1 MTAQNKVPRLQRALA
16 LTDQGYRSL
25 KGAIAA
31 CTLTNLALMVPFAI
45 TVMVF
50 GVVLMRLTGQQVD
63 WRALWGLFAAGV
75 LGLLAVFLC
84 ARNDYR
90 RTYVTAYRETEATR
104 MGLAEHLRRLPMG
117 FFNQRDLSELTENLM
132 GDVSSRES
140 LMSSTIPQLVASC
153 VSTAVVCAMLALFEW
168 RLALCV
174 FATLPA
180 ALAIVL
186 LSRRHERRLFE
197 RQTGARLEASARL
210 MDYVEGIRDI
220 RACRQVGSQS
230 APMRAALSTLRD
242 IAMRVELA
250 VDVCV
255 SAATTVLQAGVGLTV
270 FTGTTLLTGGE
281 VDFVTLLMFLLIAS
295 RVYGPITS
303 ILSQLPNL
311 LQLSSRTARLRALA
325 EEPVAAG
332 AGDASGLGEKAVEL
346 RDVRFSYGG
355 GGDEVLHG
363 VSLRM
368 EPGTVTALV
377 GPSGS
382 GKSTVA
388 RLVARFYE
396 PASGTVAAGGVDL
409 ATLDEESWL
418 ENVSVVF
425 QDVTLFDDTVME
437 NIRMG
442 RAGATDEE
450 VLAAARAAHCEEFVE
465 RMPEGWDTR
474 LGENGAR
481 LSGGERQRVSI
492 ARALLK
498 DAPIVLLDEATSSLD
513 PENETLV
520 QDAVSRLCAGR
531 TVLVIAHRLLTVA
544 GADQI
549 VVLDRGRVAE
559 RGTHAELM
567 AAGGIYARLVRIQTE
582 SLGWSVGDAERR

>member
-1 MTAQNKVPRLQRALA
+1 MATPNRIPRLQRALA
-16 LTDQGYRSL
+16 LTDRGCRGL
-25 KGAIAA
+25 KRAIAA

-45 TVMVF
+45 TVMAF
-50 GVVLMRLTGQQVD
+50 GVVLMRLTGENVD
-63 WRALWGLFAAGV
+63 WQALWGLFAAGV
-75 LGLLAVFLC
+75 AGLVVVFLC

-104 MGLAEHLRRLPMG
+104 MALAEHLRRLPMG

-153 VSTAVVCAMLALFEW
+153 VSTAVVCAMLAFFEW

-174 FATLPA
+174 FVTLPV
-180 ALAIVL
+180 ALGIVL
-186 LSRRHERRLFE
+186 AARRHERRLFE
-197 RQTGARLEASARL
+197 RQTKARLAASAQL
-210 MDYVEGIRDI
+210 MDYIEGIRDI
-220 RACRQVGSQS
+220 RACRQVGARSK
-230 APMRAALSTLRD
+230 PMRAALGTLRD
-242 IAMRVELA
+242 LAMKVELA

-255 SAATTVLQAGVGLTV
+255 SAATTVLQAGVGITV
-270 FTGTTLLTGGE
+270 FVGTMLLSGGE
-281 VDFVTLLMFLLIAS
+281 VDVLTLLMFLLIVS

-311 LQLSSRTARLRALA
+311 LSLSGRTARLRALA

-332 AGDASGLGEKAVEL
+332 SGDAAGLGERSIEL
-346 RDVRFSYGG
+346 RDVRFSYDGN
-355 GGDEVLHG
+355 GDEVLCG
-363 VSLRM
+363 VSFTM

-388 RLVARFYE
+388 KLVARFFS
-396 PASGTVAAGGVDL
+396 PSSGAICAGGVDL
-409 ATLDEESWL
+409 AGLDEESWL
-418 ENVSVVF
+418 RNVSVVF

-442 RAGATDEE
+442 RAGASDEE
-450 VLAAARAAHCEEFVE
+450 VLAAARAAHCEEFVD
-465 RMPEGWDTR
+465 RMPEGWGTR

-481 LSGGERQRVSI
+481 LSGGERQRISI

-498 DAPIVLLDEATSSLD
+498 DAPVVLLDEATSSLD

-520 QDAVSRLCAGR
+520 QDALSRLCAGK
-531 TVLVIAHRLLTVA
+531 TVLVIAHRLRTVA
-544 GADQI
+544 GADSI

-567 AAGGIYARLVRIQTE
+567 AAGGLYARLVRIQQQ
-582 SLGWSVGDAERR
+582 SLGWSL

>member
-1 MTAQNKVPRLQRALA
+1 MAATSKTPRIQRALA
-16 LTDQGYRSL
+16 LTDEGYRGL
-25 KGAIAA
+25 RRAIAA
-31 CTLTNLALMVPFAI
+31 CTLTNLALMVPFAL

-50 GVVLMRLTGQQVD
+50 GAVLMRLTGDEAD
-63 WRALWGLFAAGV
+63 WGGLWGLFAAGAV
-75 LGLLAVFLC
+75 GLVVVFLC

-104 MGLAEHLRRLPMG
+104 MALAEHLRRLPMS

-153 VSTAVVCAMLALFEW
+153 VSTAVVCAMLAFFEW

-174 FATLPA
+174 FVTLPV
-180 ALAIVL
+180 ALGIVL
-186 LSRRHERRLFE
+186 AARQHERRLFE
-197 RQTGARLEASARL
+197 RQTKARLAASAQL
-210 MDYVEGIRDI
+210 MDYIEGIRDI
-220 RACRQVGSQS
+220 RACRQVGARSK
-230 APMRAALSTLRD
+230 PMRAALGTLRD
-242 IAMRVELA
+242 LAMKVELA

-255 SAATTVLQAGVGLTV
+255 SAATTVLQAGVGITV
-270 FTGTTLLTGGE
+270 FVGTMLLSGGE
-281 VDFVTLLMFLLIAS
+281 VDVLTLLMFLLIVS

-311 LQLSSRTARLRALA
+311 LSLSGRTARLRALA

-332 AGDASGLGEKAVEL
+332 SGDAAGLGERSIEL
-346 RDVRFSYGG
+346 RDVRFSYDGN
-355 GGDEVLHG
+355 GDEVLCG
-363 VSLRM
+363 VSFTM

-388 RLVARFYE
+388 KLVARFFS
-396 PASGTVAAGGVDL
+396 PSSGAICAGGVDL
-409 ATLDEESWL
+409 AGLDEESWL
-418 ENVSVVF
+418 RNVSVVF

-442 RAGATDEE
+442 RAGASDEE
-450 VLAAARAAHCEEFVE
+450 VLAAARAAHCEEFVD
-465 RMPEGWDTR
+465 RMPEGWGTR

-481 LSGGERQRVSI
+481 LSGGERQRISI

-498 DAPIVLLDEATSSLD
+498 DAPVVLLDEATSSLD

-520 QDAVSRLCAGR
+520 QDALSRLCAGK
-531 TVLVIAHRLLTVA
+531 TVLVIAHRLRTVA
-544 GADQI
+544 GADSI

-567 AAGGIYARLVRIQTE
+567 AAGGLYARLVRIQQQ
-582 SLGWSVGDAERR
+582 SLGWSL

>member
-1 MTAQNKVPRLQRALA
+1 MAATSKTPRIQRALA
-16 LTDQGYRSL
+16 LTDEGYRGL
-25 KGAIAA
+25 RRAIAA
-31 CTLTNLALMVPFAI
+31 CTLTNLALMVPFAL

-50 GVVLMRLTGQQVD
+50 GAVLMRLTGDEAD
-63 WRALWGLFAAGV
+63 WGGLWGLFAAGAV
-75 LGLLAVFLC
+75 GLVVVFLC

-104 MGLAEHLRRLPMG
+104 MALAEHLRRLPMS

-153 VSTAVVCAMLALFEW
+153 VSTAVVCAMLGFFEW

-174 FATLPA
+174 FVTLPV
-180 ALAIVL
+180 ALGIVL
-186 LSRRHERRLFE
+186 AARQHERRLFE
-197 RQTGARLEASARL
+197 RQTKARLAASAQL
-210 MDYVEGIRDI
+210 MDYIEGIRDI
-220 RACRQVGSQS
+220 RACRQVGARSK
-230 APMRAALSTLRD
+230 PMRAALGTLRD
-242 IAMRVELA
+242 LAMKVELA

-255 SAATTVLQAGVGLTV
+255 SAATTVLQAGVGITV
-270 FTGTTLLTGGE
+270 FVGTMLLSGGE
-281 VDFVTLLMFLLIAS
+281 ADVLTLLMFLLIVS

-311 LQLSSRTARLRALA
+311 LSLSGRTARLRALA

-332 AGDASGLGEKAVEL
+332 SGDAAGLGERSIEL
-346 RDVRFSYGG
+346 RDVRFSYDGN
-355 GGDEVLHG
+355 GDEVLCG
-363 VSLRM
+363 VSFTM

-388 RLVARFYE
+388 KLVARFFS
-396 PASGTVAAGGVDL
+396 PSSGAICAGGVDL
-409 ATLDEESWL
+409 AGLDEESWL
-418 ENVSVVF
+418 RNVSVVF

-442 RAGATDEE
+442 RAGASDEE
-450 VLAAARAAHCEEFVE
+450 VLAAARAAHCEEFVD
-465 RMPEGWDTR
+465 RMPEGWGTR

-481 LSGGERQRVSI
+481 LSGGERQRISI

-498 DAPIVLLDEATSSLD
+498 DAPVVLLDEATSSLD

-520 QDAVSRLCAGR
+520 QDALSRLCAGK
-531 TVLVIAHRLLTVA
+531 TVLVIAHRLRTVA
-544 GADQI
+544 GADSI

-567 AAGGIYARLVRIQTE
+567 AAGGLYARLVRIQQQ
-582 SLGWSVGDAERR
+582 SLGWSL

>member
-1 MTAQNKVPRLQRALA
+1 MTASNGTSRLQRALA
-16 LTDQGYRSL
+16 LSDQGYRGL
-25 KGAIAA
+25 KRAIAA

-50 GVVLMRLTGQQVD
+50 GVVLMRLTGQVVD

-75 LGLLAVFLC
+75 VGLLAVFLC

-104 MGLAEHLRRLPMG
+104 MGLAEHLRRLPMS

-153 VSTAVVCAMLALFEW
+153 VSTAVVCVMLAFFEW

-174 FATLPA
+174 FSTLPA
-180 ALAIVL
+180 ALVIVL
-186 LSRRHERRLFE
+186 AARGHERRLFE
-197 RQTGARLEASARL
+197 RQTGARLAASARL
-210 MDYVEGIRDI
+210 MDYVGGIRDI
-220 RACRQVGSQS
+220 RACRQAGARSGS
-230 APMRAALSTLRD
+230 MRAALGALRD
-242 IAMRVELA
+242 IAMKVELA

-255 SAATTVLQAGVGLTV
+255 SAATTVLQAGVGVTV
-270 FTGTTLLTGGE
+270 FVGTALLTGGE
-281 VDFVTLLMFLLIAS
+281 VDFLTLLMFLLIAS

-311 LQLSSRTARLRALA
+311 LQLSGRVARIRALA
-325 EEPVAAG
+325 DEPAAAG
-332 AGDASGLGEKAVEL
+332 SGDASDLGEKTIEL
-346 RDVRFSYGG
+346 RDVRFAYGAG
-355 GGDEVLHG
+355 GGDATGEVLRD
-363 VSLRM
+363 VSFCM

-388 RLVARFYE
+388 KLVARFFS
-396 PASGTVAAGGVDL
+396 PTSGAVLAGGVDL
-409 ATLDEESWL
+409 AGLDEESWL
-418 ENVSVVF
+418 RNVSVVF

-450 VLAAARAAHCEEFVE
+450 VRAAARAAHCEEFVG
-465 RMPEGWDTR
+465 RLPEGWGTR

-531 TVLVIAHRLLTVA
+531 TVLVIAHRLRTVA

-559 RGTHAELM
+559 WGTHAELM
-567 AAGGIYARLVRIQTE
+567 AAGGLYARLVGIQRE
-582 SLGWSVGDAERR
+582 SLGWSLS

>member
-1 MTAQNKVPRLQRALA
+1 MATSNKIPRLQRVLA
-16 LTDQGYRSL
+16 LTDRGYRGL
-25 KGAIAA
+25 KRAIAA
-31 CTLTNLALMVPFAI
+31 CTLTNLALMVPFAV
-45 TVMVF
+45 TVMAF
-50 GVVLMRLTGQQVD
+50 GVVLMRLMGQDVD
-63 WRALWGLFAAGV
+63 WQALWGLFVAGV
-75 LGLLAVFLC
+75 AGLVVVFLC

-104 MGLAEHLRRLPMG
+104 MGLAEHLRRLPMS

-153 VSTAVVCAMLALFEW
+153 VSTAVVCVMLAFFEW

-174 FATLPA
+174 FSTLPA
-180 ALAIVL
+180 ALVIVL
-186 LSRRHERRLFE
+186 AARGHERRLFE
-197 RQTGARLEASARL
+197 RQTGARLAASACL
-210 MDYVEGIRDI
+210 MDYVGGIRDI
-220 RACRQVGSQS
+220 RACRQVGAQS
-230 APMRAALSTLRD
+230 APMRAALQTLRD
-242 IAMRVELA
+242 IAMRVELS

-270 FTGTTLLTGGE
+270 FVGTALLAAGE
-281 VDFVTLLMFLLIAS
+281 VDFLTLLMFLLIAS

-311 LQLSSRTARLRALA
+311 LQLSGRTARLRALA
-325 EEPVAAG
+325 GEPVATGSA
-332 AGDASGLGEKAVEL
+332 DASGLGEKGVEL
-346 RDVRFSYGG
+346 ADVRFSYAE
-355 GGDEVLHG
+355 GGDEVLRG

-388 RLVARFYE
+388 KLVARFFT
-396 PASGTVAAGGVDL
+396 PASGSVSAGGVDL

-418 ENVSVVF
+418 GNVSIVF

-450 VLAAARAAHCEEFVE
+450 VRAAARAAHCEEFVG
-465 RMPEGWDTR
+465 RLPEGWGTR
-474 LGENGAR
+474 LGENGAK
-481 LSGGERQRVSI
+481 LSGGERQRLSI

-520 QDAVSRLCAGR
+520 QDAVSRLCADK
-531 TVLVIAHRLLTVA
+531 TVLVIAHRLRTVA
-544 GADQI
+544 GADRI
-549 VVLDRGRVAE
+549 VVLDGGRAAE
-559 RGTHAELM
+559 QGTHAELM
-567 AAGGIYARLVRIQTE
+567 AAGGLYARLVRIQAE
-582 SLGWSVGDAERR
+582 SLGWSVGGTGGR

>member
-1 MTAQNKVPRLQRALA
+1 MAAASKTPRIQRALA
-16 LTDQGYRSL
+16 LTDRGYRGL
-25 KGAIAA
+25 RRAIAA
-31 CTLTNLALMVPFAI
+31 CTLTNLALMVPFAL

-50 GVVLMRLTGQQVD
+50 GVVLMRLTGDEAD
-63 WRALWGLFAAGV
+63 WGGLWGLFAAGAV
-75 LGLLAVFLC
+75 GLVVVFLC

-90 RTYVTAYRETEATR
+90 RTYVAAYRETEATR
-104 MGLAEHLRRLPMG
+104 MGLAEHLRRLPMS

-140 LMSSTIPQLVASC
+140 LMSSTVPQLVASC
-153 VSTAVVCAMLALFEW
+153 VSTAVVCAMLAFFEW

-174 FATLPA
+174 FVTLPV
-180 ALAIVL
+180 ALGIVL
-186 LSRRHERRLFE
+186 AARRHERRLFE
-197 RQTGARLEASARL
+197 RQTKARLAASAQL
-210 MDYVEGIRDI
+210 MDYIEGIRDI
-220 RACRQVGSQS
+220 RACRQVGARSK
-230 APMRAALSTLRD
+230 PMRAALGTLRD
-242 IAMRVELA
+242 LAMKVELA

-255 SAATTVLQAGVGLTV
+255 SAATTVLQAGVGITV
-270 FTGTTLLTGGE
+270 FVGTTLLSGGE
-281 VDFVTLLMFLLIAS
+281 VDVLTLLMFLLIVS

-311 LQLSSRTARLRALA
+311 LSLSGRTARLRALA

-332 AGDASGLGEKAVEL
+332 SGDAAGLGEGSIEL
-346 RDVRFSYGG
+346 RDVRFSYDGN
-355 GGDEVLHG
+355 GDEVLRG
-363 VSLRM
+363 VSFTM

-388 RLVARFYE
+388 KLVARFFS
-396 PASGTVAAGGVDL
+396 PSSGAICAGGVDL
-409 ATLDEESWL
+409 AGLDEESWL
-418 ENVSVVF
+418 RNVSVVF

-442 RAGATDEE
+442 RAGASDVE
-450 VLAAARAAHCEEFVE
+450 VLAAARAAHCEEFVD

-481 LSGGERQRVSI
+481 LSGGERQRISI

-498 DAPIVLLDEATSSLD
+498 DAPVVLLDEATSSLD
-513 PENETLV
+513 PENEILV
-520 QDAVSRLCAGR
+520 QDALSRLCAGK
-531 TVLVIAHRLLTVA
+531 TVLVIAHRLRTVA
-544 GADQI
+544 GADSI

-567 AAGGIYARLVRIQTE
+567 AAGGLYARLVRIQRQ
-582 SLGWSVGDAERR
+582 SLGWSL

>member
-1 MTAQNKVPRLQRALA
+1 MKASTKIARVQRALA
-16 LTDQGYRSL
+16 LTDQGYRGL
-25 KGAIAA
+25 KRAVAA
-31 CTLTNLALMVPFAI
+31 CTLTNLALMVPFVI

-50 GVVLMRLTGQQVD
+50 GTVLMRLTGRPVD
-63 WRALWGLFAAGV
+63 WQMLWGLFAAGV
-75 LGLLAVFLC
+75 VGLLAVFLC

-104 MGLAEHLRRLPMG
+104 MSLAERLRRLPMS
-117 FFNQRDLSELTENLM
+117 FFNQRDLTELTENLM

-140 LMSSTIPQLVASC
+140 LMSSTIPQLLASC
-153 VSTAVVCAMLALFEW
+153 ISTAVVCVMLAFFEW
-168 RLALCV
+168 RLALSV
-174 FATLPA
+174 FVTLPVA
-180 ALAIVL
+180 FGIVL
-186 LSRRHERRLFE
+186 AARGHERRLFE
-197 RQTGARLEASARL
+197 RQTEARLAASARL
-210 MDYVEGIRDI
+210 MDYIEGIRDI
-220 RACRQVGSQS
+220 RACRQVGAQS
-230 APMRAALSTLRD
+230 APMRSALRALRD
-242 IAMRVELA
+242 IAMKVELA

-255 SAATTVLQAGVGLTV
+255 SAATTVLQAGVGVTV
-270 FTGTTLLTGGE
+270 FVGTTLLAGGE
-281 VDFVTLLMFLLIAS
+281 VDFLTLLMFLLIAS

-311 LQLSSRTARLRALA
+311 LQLSGRVARLRALA
-325 EEPVAAG
+325 DEPVAMG
-332 AGDASGLGEKAVEL
+332 SGDASGLGGELVEL

-355 GGDEVLHG
+355 DDGEVLCG
-363 VSLRM
+363 VSFRI

-388 RLVARFYE
+388 KLVARFFS
-396 PASGTVAAGGVDL
+396 PASGSITAGGVDL
-409 ATLDEESWL
+409 AALDEESWL
-418 ENVSVVF
+418 GNVSAVF

-437 NIRMG
+437 NIRVG
-442 RAGATDEE
+442 RADATDEE
-450 VLAAARAAHCEEFVE
+450 VRAAARAAHCEEFVE
-465 RMPEGWDTR
+465 RMPDGWTTR

-481 LSGGERQRVSI
+481 LSGGERQRISI

-520 QDAVSRLCAGR
+520 QDAVSRLCAGK
-531 TVLVIAHRLLTVA
+531 TVLVIAHRLRTVV

-549 VVLDRGRVAE
+549 VVLDRGRVVE

-567 AAGGIYARLVRIQTE
+567 SAGGLYARLAGIQRK
-582 SLGWSVGDAERR
+582 SLGWSLS

>member
-1 MTAQNKVPRLQRALA
+1 MKASTKIARLQRALA
-16 LTDQGYRSL
+16 LTDQGYRGL
-25 KGAIAA
+25 KRAVAA
-31 CTLTNLALMVPFAI
+31 CTLTNLALMVPFVI

-50 GVVLMRLTGQQVD
+50 GTVLMRLTGRPVD
-63 WRALWGLFAAGV
+63 WQMLWGLFAAGV
-75 LGLLAVFLC
+75 VGLLAVFLC

-104 MGLAEHLRRLPMG
+104 MSLAERLRRLPMS
-117 FFNQRDLSELTENLM
+117 FFNQRDLTELTENLM

-140 LMSSTIPQLVASC
+140 LMSSTIPQLLASC
-153 VSTAVVCAMLALFEW
+153 ISTAVVCVMLAFFEW
-168 RLALCV
+168 RLALSV
-174 FATLPA
+174 FVTLPVA
-180 ALAIVL
+180 FGIVL
-186 LSRRHERRLFE
+186 AARGHERRLFE
-197 RQTGARLEASARL
+197 RQTEARLAASARL
-210 MDYVEGIRDI
+210 MDYIEGIRDI
-220 RACRQVGSQS
+220 RACRQVGAQS
-230 APMRAALSTLRD
+230 APMRSALRALRD
-242 IAMRVELA
+242 IAMKVELA

-255 SAATTVLQAGVGLTV
+255 SAATTVLQAGVGVTV
-270 FTGTTLLTGGE
+270 FVGTTLLAGGE
-281 VDFVTLLMFLLIAS
+281 VDFLTLLMFLLIAS

-311 LQLSSRTARLRALA
+311 LQLLARLRALA
-325 EEPVAAG
+325 DEPVAMG
-332 AGDASGLGEKAVEL
+332 SGDASGLGGELVEL

-355 GGDEVLHG
+355 DDGEVLCG
-363 VSLRM
+363 VSFRI

-388 RLVARFYE
+388 KLVARFFS
-396 PASGTVAAGGVDL
+396 PASGSITAGGVDL
-409 ATLDEESWL
+409 AALDEESWL
-418 ENVSVVF
+418 GNVSAVF

-437 NIRMG
+437 NIRVG
-442 RAGATDEE
+442 RADATDEE
-450 VLAAARAAHCEEFVE
+450 VRAAARAAHCEEFVE
-465 RMPEGWDTR
+465 RMPDGWTTR

-481 LSGGERQRVSI
+481 LSGGERQRISI

-520 QDAVSRLCAGR
+520 QDAVSRLCAGK
-531 TVLVIAHRLLTVA
+531 TVLVIAHRLRTVV

-549 VVLDRGRVAE
+549 VVLDRGRVVE

-567 AAGGIYARLVRIQTE
+567 SAGGLYARLAGIQRK
-582 SLGWSVGDAERR
+582 SLGWSLS

>member
-1 MTAQNKVPRLQRALA
+1 MAATSKMPRIQRALA
-16 LTDQGYRSL
+16 LTDEGYRGL
-25 KGAIAA
+25 RRAIAA
-31 CTLTNLALMVPFAI
+31 CTLTNLALMVPFAL

-50 GVVLMRLTGQQVD
+50 GAVLMRLTGDEAD
-63 WRALWGLFAAGV
+63 WGGLWGLFAAGAV
-75 LGLLAVFLC
+75 GLVVVFLC

-104 MGLAEHLRRLPMG
+104 MALAEHLRRLPMS

-153 VSTAVVCAMLALFEW
+153 VSTAVVCAMLAFFEW

-174 FATLPA
+174 FVTLPV
-180 ALAIVL
+180 ALGIVL
-186 LSRRHERRLFE
+186 AARRHERRLFE
-197 RQTGARLEASARL
+197 RQTKARLAASAQL
-210 MDYVEGIRDI
+210 MDYIEGIRDI
-220 RACRQVGSQS
+220 RACRQVGARSK
-230 APMRAALSTLRD
+230 PMRAALGTLRD
-242 IAMRVELA
+242 LAMKVELA

-255 SAATTVLQAGVGLTV
+255 SAATTVLQAGVGITV
-270 FTGTTLLTGGE
+270 FVGTMLLSGGE
-281 VDFVTLLMFLLIAS
+281 VDVLTLLMFLLIVS

-311 LQLSSRTARLRALA
+311 LSLSGRTARLRALA

-332 AGDASGLGEKAVEL
+332 SGDAAGLGERSIEL
-346 RDVRFSYGG
+346 RDVRFSYDGN
-355 GGDEVLHG
+355 GDEVLCG
-363 VSLRM
+363 VSFTM

-388 RLVARFYE
+388 KLVARFFS
-396 PASGTVAAGGVDL
+396 PSSGAICAGGVDL
-409 ATLDEESWL
+409 AGLDEESWL
-418 ENVSVVF
+418 RNVSVVF

-442 RAGATDEE
+442 RAGASDEE
-450 VLAAARAAHCEEFVE
+450 VLAAARAAHCEEFVD
-465 RMPEGWDTR
+465 RMPEGWGTR

-481 LSGGERQRVSI
+481 LSGGERQRISI

-498 DAPIVLLDEATSSLD
+498 DAPVVLLDEATSSLD

-520 QDAVSRLCAGR
+520 QDALSRLCAGK
-531 TVLVIAHRLLTVA
+531 TVLVIAHRLRTVA
-544 GADQI
+544 GADSI

-567 AAGGIYARLVRIQTE
+567 AAGGLYARLVRIQQQ
-582 SLGWSVGDAERR
+582 SLGWSL

>member
-1 MTAQNKVPRLQRALA
+1 MAAPSRIPRLQRALA
-16 LTDQGYRSL
+16 LTDRGYRGL
-25 KGAIAA
+25 KRAIAA

-45 TVMVF
+45 TVMAF
-50 GVVLMRLTGQQVD
+50 GVVLMRLTGENVD
-63 WRALWGLFAAGV
+63 WQALWGLFAAGV
-75 LGLLAVFLC
+75 AGLVVVFLC

-104 MGLAEHLRRLPMG
+104 MGLAEHLRRLPMS

-153 VSTAVVCAMLALFEW
+153 VSTAVVCAMLAFFEW

-174 FATLPA
+174 FVTLPV
-180 ALAIVL
+180 ALGIVL
-186 LSRRHERRLFE
+186 AARRHERRLFE
-197 RQTGARLEASARL
+197 RQTKARLAASAQL
-210 MDYVEGIRDI
+210 MDYIEGIRDI
-220 RACRQVGSQS
+220 RACRQVGARSK
-230 APMRAALSTLRD
+230 PMRAALGTLRD
-242 IAMRVELA
+242 LAMKVELA

-255 SAATTVLQAGVGLTV
+255 SAATTVLQAGVGITV
-270 FTGTTLLTGGE
+270 FVGTMLLSGGE
-281 VDFVTLLMFLLIAS
+281 VDVLTLLMFLLIVS

-311 LQLSSRTARLRALA
+311 LSLSGRTARLRALA

-332 AGDASGLGEKAVEL
+332 SGDAAGLGERSIEL
-346 RDVRFSYGG
+346 RDVRFSYDGN
-355 GGDEVLHG
+355 GDEVLCG
-363 VSLRM
+363 VSFTM

-388 RLVARFYE
+388 KLVARFFS
-396 PASGTVAAGGVDL
+396 PSSGAICAGGVDL
-409 ATLDEESWL
+409 AGLDEESWL
-418 ENVSVVF
+418 RNVSVVF

-442 RAGATDEE
+442 RAGASDEE
-450 VLAAARAAHCEEFVE
+450 VLAAARAAHCEEFVD
-465 RMPEGWDTR
+465 RMPEGWGTR

-481 LSGGERQRVSI
+481 LSGGERQRISI

-498 DAPIVLLDEATSSLD
+498 DAPVVLLDEATSSLD

-520 QDAVSRLCAGR
+520 QDALSRLCAGK
-531 TVLVIAHRLLTVA
+531 TVLVIAHRLRTVA
-544 GADQI
+544 GADSI

-567 AAGGIYARLVRIQTE
+567 AAGGLYARLVRIQQQ
-582 SLGWSVGDAERR
+582 SLGWSL

>member
-1 MTAQNKVPRLQRALA
+1 MAAASKTPRIQRALA
-16 LTDQGYRSL
+16 LTDEGYRGL
-25 KGAIAA
+25 KHAIAA
-31 CTLTNLALMVPFAI
+31 CTLTNLALMVPFAL

-50 GVVLMRLTGQQVD
+50 GVVLMRLTGDEAD
-63 WRALWGLFAAGV
+63 WGRLWGLFAAGAV
-75 LGLLAVFLC
+75 GLVVVFLC

-90 RTYVTAYRETEATR
+90 RTYVAAYRETEATR
-104 MGLAEHLRRLPMG
+104 MGLAEHLRRLPMS

-153 VSTAVVCAMLALFEW
+153 VSTAVVCAMLAFFEW

-174 FATLPA
+174 FVTLPV
-180 ALAIVL
+180 ALGIVL
-186 LSRRHERRLFE
+186 AARRHERRLFE
-197 RQTGARLEASARL
+197 RQTEARLAASAQL
-210 MDYVEGIRDI
+210 MDYIEGIRDI
-220 RACRQVGSQS
+220 RACRQVGARSK
-230 APMRAALSTLRD
+230 PMRAALGTLRD
-242 IAMRVELA
+242 LAMKVELA

-255 SAATTVLQAGVGLTV
+255 SAATTVLQAGVGITV
-270 FTGTTLLTGGE
+270 FVGTMLLSGGE
-281 VDFVTLLMFLLIAS
+281 VDVLTLLMFLLIVS

-311 LQLSSRTARLRALA
+311 LSLSGRTARLRALA

-332 AGDASGLGEKAVEL
+332 SGDAAGLGEGPIEL
-346 RDVRFSYGG
+346 RDVRFSYDGN
-355 GGDEVLHG
+355 GDEVLCG
-363 VSLRM
+363 VSFTM

-388 RLVARFYE
+388 KLVARFFS
-396 PASGTVAAGGVDL
+396 PSSGAICAGGVDL
-409 ATLDEESWL
+409 AGLDEESWL
-418 ENVSVVF
+418 RNVSVVF

-442 RAGATDEE
+442 RAGASDEE
-450 VLAAARAAHCEEFVE
+450 VLAAARAAHCEEFVD
-465 RMPEGWDTR
+465 RMPEGWGTR

-481 LSGGERQRVSI
+481 LSGGERQRISI

-498 DAPIVLLDEATSSLD
+498 DAPVVLLDEATSSLD
-513 PENETLV
+513 PENEILV
-520 QDAVSRLCAGR
+520 QDALSRLCAGK
-531 TVLVIAHRLLTVA
+531 TVLVIAHRLRTVA
-544 GADQI
+544 GADSI

-567 AAGGIYARLVRIQTE
+567 AAGGLYARLVRIQQQ
-582 SLGWSVGDAERR
+582 SLGWSL

>member
-1 MTAQNKVPRLQRALA
+1 MAAPNRIPRLQRALA
-16 LTDQGYRSL
+16 LTDQGYRGL
-25 KGAIAA
+25 KRAIAA

-45 TVMVF
+45 TVMAF
-50 GVVLMRLTGQQVD
+50 GVVLMRLTGEDVD

-75 LGLLAVFLC
+75 AGLVVVFLC

-104 MGLAEHLRRLPMG
+104 MGLAEHLRRLPMS

-153 VSTAVVCAMLALFEW
+153 VSTAVVCVMLAFFEW

-174 FATLPA
+174 FSTLPA
-180 ALAIVL
+180 ALVIVL
-186 LSRRHERRLFE
+186 AARGHERRLFE
-197 RQTGARLEASARL
+197 RQTGARLAASARL
-210 MDYVEGIRDI
+210 MDYVGGIRDI
-220 RACRQVGSQS
+220 RACRQAGARS
-230 APMRAALSTLRD
+230 APMRAALQTLRD
-242 IAMRVELA
+242 IAMRVELS

-270 FTGTTLLTGGE
+270 FVGTALLAAGE
-281 VDFVTLLMFLLIAS
+281 VDFLTLLMFLLIAS

-311 LQLSSRTARLRALA
+311 LQLSGRAARIRALA
-325 EEPVAAG
+325 DEPAAAG
-332 AGDASGLGEKAVEL
+332 SGDASDLGEKTIEL
-346 RDVRFSYGG
+346 RDVRFAYGAG
-355 GGDEVLHG
+355 GGDATGEVLRG

-388 RLVARFYE
+388 KLVARFFS
-396 PASGTVAAGGVDL
+396 PASGAVLAGGVDL
-409 ATLDEESWL
+409 AGLDEESWL
-418 ENVSVVF
+418 RNVSVVF

-450 VLAAARAAHCEEFVE
+450 VRAAARAAHCEEFVG
-465 RMPEGWDTR
+465 RLPEGWGTR
-474 LGENGAR
+474 LGENGER

-531 TVLVIAHRLLTVA
+531 TVLVIAHRLRTVA

-567 AAGGIYARLVRIQTE
+567 AAGGLYARLVGIQRE
-582 SLGWSVGDAERR
+582 SLGWSLS

>member
-1 MTAQNKVPRLQRALA
+1 MAATSKTPRIQRALA
-16 LTDQGYRSL
+16 LTDEGYRGL
-25 KGAIAA
+25 RRAIAA
-31 CTLTNLALMVPFAI
+31 CTLTNLALMVPFAL

-50 GVVLMRLTGQQVD
+50 GAVLMRLTGDEAD
-63 WRALWGLFAAGV
+63 WGGLWGLFAAGAV
-75 LGLLAVFLC
+75 GLVVVFLC

-104 MGLAEHLRRLPMG
+104 MALAEHLRRLPMS

-153 VSTAVVCAMLALFEW
+153 VSTAVVCAMLAFFEW

-174 FATLPA
+174 FVTLPV
-180 ALAIVL
+180 ALGIVL
-186 LSRRHERRLFE
+186 AARQHERRLFE
-197 RQTGARLEASARL
+197 RQTKARLAASAQL
-210 MDYVEGIRDI
+210 MDYIEGIRDI
-220 RACRQVGSQS
+220 RACRQVGARSK
-230 APMRAALSTLRD
+230 PMRAALGTLRD
-242 IAMRVELA
+242 LAMKVELA

-255 SAATTVLQAGVGLTV
+255 SAATTVLQAGVGITV
-270 FTGTTLLTGGE
+270 FVGTMLLSGGE
-281 VDFVTLLMFLLIAS
+281 VDVLTLLMFLLIVS

-311 LQLSSRTARLRALA
+311 LSLSGRTARLRALA
-325 EEPVAAG
+325 EEPAAAG
-332 AGDASGLGEKAVEL
+332 SGDAAGLGERSIEL
-346 RDVRFSYGG
+346 RDVRFSYDGN
-355 GGDEVLHG
+355 GDEVLCG
-363 VSLRM
+363 VSFTM

-388 RLVARFYE
+388 KLVARFFS
-396 PASGTVAAGGVDL
+396 PSSGAICAGGVDL
-409 ATLDEESWL
+409 AGLDEESWL
-418 ENVSVVF
+418 RNVSVVF

-442 RAGATDEE
+442 RAGASDEE
-450 VLAAARAAHCEEFVE
+450 VLAAARAAHCEEFVD
-465 RMPEGWDTR
+465 RMPEGWGTR

-481 LSGGERQRVSI
+481 LSGGERQRISI

-498 DAPIVLLDEATSSLD
+498 DAPVVLLDEATSSLD

-520 QDAVSRLCAGR
+520 QDALSRLCAGK
-531 TVLVIAHRLLTVA
+531 TVLVIAHRLRTVA
-544 GADQI
+544 GADSI

-567 AAGGIYARLVRIQTE
+567 AAGGLYARLVRIQQQ
-582 SLGWSVGDAERR
+582 SLGWSL

>member
-1 MTAQNKVPRLQRALA
+1 MAATSQTPRIQRALA
-16 LTDQGYRSL
+16 LTDEGYRGL
-25 KGAIAA
+25 RRAIAA
-31 CTLTNLALMVPFAI
+31 CTLTNLALMVPFAL

-50 GVVLMRLTGQQVD
+50 GAVLMRLTGDEAD
-63 WRALWGLFAAGV
+63 WGGLWGLFAAGAA
-75 LGLLAVFLC
+75 GLVVVFLC

-104 MGLAEHLRRLPMG
+104 MGLAEHLRRLPMS

-153 VSTAVVCAMLALFEW
+153 VSTAVVCVMLAFFEW

-174 FATLPA
+174 FSTLPA
-180 ALAIVL
+180 ALVIVL
-186 LSRRHERRLFE
+186 AARGHERRLFE
-197 RQTGARLEASARL
+197 RQTKARLAASAQL
-210 MDYVEGIRDI
+210 MDYIEGIRDI
-220 RACRQVGSQS
+220 RACRQVGARSK
-230 APMRAALSTLRD
+230 PMRAALGTLRD
-242 IAMRVELA
+242 LAMKVELA

-255 SAATTVLQAGVGLTV
+255 SAATTVLQAGVGITV
-270 FTGTTLLTGGE
+270 FVGTMLLSGGE
-281 VDFVTLLMFLLIAS
+281 VDVLTLLMFLLIVS

-311 LQLSSRTARLRALA
+311 LSLSGRTARLRALA

-332 AGDASGLGEKAVEL
+332 SGDAAGLGERSIEL
-346 RDVRFSYGG
+346 RDVRFSYDGNC
-355 GGDEVLHG
+355 DEVLCG
-363 VSLRM
+363 VSFTM

-388 RLVARFYE
+388 KLVARFFS
-396 PASGTVAAGGVDL
+396 PSSGAICAGGVDL
-409 ATLDEESWL
+409 AGLDEESWL
-418 ENVSVVF
+418 RNVSVVF

-442 RAGATDEE
+442 RAGASDEE
-450 VLAAARAAHCEEFVE
+450 VLAAARAAHCEEFVD
-465 RMPEGWDTR
+465 RMPEGWGTR

-481 LSGGERQRVSI
+481 LSGGERQRISI

-498 DAPIVLLDEATSSLD
+498 DAPVVLLDEATSSLD

-520 QDAVSRLCAGR
+520 QDALSRLCAGK
-531 TVLVIAHRLLTVA
+531 TVLVIAHRLRTVA
-544 GADQI
+544 GADSI

-567 AAGGIYARLVRIQTE
+567 AAGGLYARLVRIQQQ
-582 SLGWSVGDAERR
+582 SLGWSL

>member
-1 MTAQNKVPRLQRALA
+1 MATPNRIPRLQRALA
-16 LTDQGYRSL
+16 LTDQGYRGL
-25 KGAIAA
+25 KRAIAA

-45 TVMVF
+45 TVMAF
-50 GVVLMRLTGQQVD
+50 GVVLMRLTGENVD
-63 WRALWGLFAAGV
+63 WQALWGLFAAGV
-75 LGLLAVFLC
+75 AGLVVVFLC

-104 MGLAEHLRRLPMG
+104 MGLAEHLRRLPMS

-153 VSTAVVCAMLALFEW
+153 VSTAVVCVMLAFFEW

-174 FATLPA
+174 FSTLPA
-180 ALAIVL
+180 ALVIVL
-186 LSRRHERRLFE
+186 AARGHERRLFE
-197 RQTGARLEASARL
+197 RQTGARLAASARL
-210 MDYVEGIRDI
+210 MDYVGGIRDI
-220 RACRQVGSQS
+220 RACRQVGAQS
-230 APMRAALSTLRD
+230 APMRAALQTLRD
-242 IAMRVELA
+242 IEMRVELS

-270 FTGTTLLTGGE
+270 FVGTALLAAGE
-281 VDFVTLLMFLLIAS
+281 VDFLTLLMFLLIAS

-311 LQLSSRTARLRALA
+311 LQLSGSAARLRALA
-325 EEPVAAG
+325 DEPVTTG
-332 AGDASGLGEKAVEL
+332 SGDAAGLGEKGVEL
-346 RDVRFSYGG
+346 ADVRFSYAE
-355 GGDEVLHG
+355 GGDEVLRG
-363 VSLRM
+363 VSFRM

-388 RLVARFYE
+388 KLVARFFS
-396 PASGTVAAGGVDL
+396 PTSGSVSAGGVDL

-418 ENVSVVF
+418 SNVSVVF

-442 RAGATDEE
+442 RAGATDED
-450 VLAAARAAHCEEFVE
+450 VLAAARAAHCEEFVG
-465 RMPEGWDTR
+465 RLPEGWGTR

-481 LSGGERQRVSI
+481 LSGGERQRLSI

-520 QDAVSRLCAGR
+520 QDAVSRLCAGK
-531 TVLVIAHRLLTVA
+531 TVLVIAHRLRTVA

-549 VVLDRGRVAE
+549 VVLDGGRVAE
-559 RGTHAELM
+559 QGTHAELM
-567 AAGGIYARLVRIQTE
+567 AVDGLYACLVRIQAE
-582 SLGWSVGDAERR
+582 SLGWSVGGRGGR

>member
-1 MTAQNKVPRLQRALA
+1 MMDANGKPRVQRALA
-16 LTDQGYRSL
+16 LTDEGYRSL
-25 KGAIAA
+25 KGAVAA
-31 CTLTNLALMVPFAI
+31 CTLTNLVLMVPFTI

-50 GVVLMRLTGQQVD
+50 GTVLMRLTGQDVD
-63 WRALWGLFAAGV
+63 WQALWGLFAAGV
-75 LGLLAVFLC
+75 VGLVAVFLC

-104 MGLAEHLRRLPMG
+104 MGLAEHLRRLPMS

-140 LMSSTIPQLVASC
+140 LMSSTVPQLVASC
-153 VSTAVVCAMLALFEW
+153 VSTAVVCVMLAFFEW
-168 RLALCV
+168 RLALGV

-180 ALAIVL
+180 ALLIVL
-186 LSRRHERRLFE
+186 AARGRERRLFE
-197 RQTGARLEASARL
+197 RQTEARLAASAQL
-210 MDYVEGIRDI
+210 MDYVEGMRDI
-220 RACRQVGSQS
+220 RACRQVGAQS
-230 APMRAALSTLRD
+230 APMRAALRALRD
-242 IAMRVELA
+242 IAMKVELA

-255 SAATTVLQAGVGLTV
+255 SAATTVLQAGVGITV
-270 FTGTTLLTGGE
+270 FSGCALLAGGE
-281 VDFVTLLMFLLIAS
+281 VDFLTLLMFLLVAS

-311 LQLSSRTARLRALA
+311 LQLSGRTARLRALA
-325 EEPVAAG
+325 DEPVAAG
-332 AGDASGLGEKAVEL
+332 TGDASGLGVKPIDL
-346 RDVRFSYGG
+346 RDVRFSYAGG
-355 GGDEVLHG
+355 DDEVLRG
-363 VSLRM
+363 ISFRM

-377 GPSGS
+377 DPSGS

-388 RLVARFYE
+388 KLVARFYA
-396 PASGTVAAGGVDL
+396 PSSGAIRAGGVDL
-409 ATLDEESWL
+409 AGLDEESWL
-418 ENVSVVF
+418 RNVSVVF

-442 RAGATDEE
+442 RSGATDEE
-450 VLAAARAAHCEEFVE
+450 VRAAARAAHCEEFIE
-465 RMPEGWDTR
+465 RLPEGWATR

-481 LSGGERQRVSI
+481 LSGGERQRISI

-520 QDAVSRLCAGR
+520 QDAVGRLCAGK
-531 TVLVIAHRLLTVA
+531 TVLVIAHRLRTVA
-544 GADQI
+544 GADRI

-559 RGTHAELM
+559 QGTHAELM
-567 AAGGIYARLVRIQTE
+567 ASGGLYAHLVRIQQE
-582 SLGWSVGDAERR
+582 SLGWTVARP

>member
-1 MTAQNKVPRLQRALA
+1 MAAPSRIPRLQRALA
-16 LTDQGYRSL
+16 LTDRGYRGL
-25 KGAIAA
+25 KRAIAA

-45 TVMVF
+45 TVMAF
-50 GVVLMRLTGQQVD
+50 GVVLMRLTGEDVD

-75 LGLLAVFLC
+75 AGLVVVFLC

-153 VSTAVVCAMLALFEW
+153 VSTAVVCAMLAFFEW

-174 FATLPA
+174 FVTLPV
-180 ALAIVL
+180 ALGIVL
-186 LSRRHERRLFE
+186 AARRHERRLFE
-197 RQTGARLEASARL
+197 RQTKARLAASAQL
-210 MDYVEGIRDI
+210 MDYIEGIRDI
-220 RACRQVGSQS
+220 RACRQVGARSK
-230 APMRAALSTLRD
+230 PMRAALGTLRD
-242 IAMRVELA
+242 LAMKVELA

-255 SAATTVLQAGVGLTV
+255 SAATTVLQAGVGITV
-270 FTGTTLLTGGE
+270 FVGTMLLSGGE
-281 VDFVTLLMFLLIAS
+281 VDVLTLLMFLLIVS

-311 LQLSSRTARLRALA
+311 LSLSGRTARLRALA

-332 AGDASGLGEKAVEL
+332 SGDAAGLGERSIEL
-346 RDVRFSYGG
+346 RDVRFSYDGN
-355 GGDEVLHG
+355 GDEVLCG
-363 VSLRM
+363 VSFTM

-388 RLVARFYE
+388 KLVARFFS
-396 PASGTVAAGGVDL
+396 PSSGAICAGGVDL
-409 ATLDEESWL
+409 AGLDEESWL
-418 ENVSVVF
+418 RNVSVVF

-442 RAGATDEE
+442 RAGASDEE
-450 VLAAARAAHCEEFVE
+450 VLAAARAAHCEEFVD
-465 RMPEGWDTR
+465 RMPEGWGTR

-481 LSGGERQRVSI
+481 LSGGERQRISI

-498 DAPIVLLDEATSSLD
+498 DAPVVLLDEATSSLD

-520 QDAVSRLCAGR
+520 QDALSRLCAGK
-531 TVLVIAHRLLTVA
+531 TVLVIAHRLRTVA
-544 GADQI
+544 GADSI

-567 AAGGIYARLVRIQTE
+567 AAGGLYARLVRIQQQ
-582 SLGWSVGDAERR
+582 SLGWSL

>member
-1 MTAQNKVPRLQRALA
+1 MAATSKTPRTQRALA
-16 LTDQGYRSL
+16 LTDEGYRGL
-25 KGAIAA
+25 GRAIAA
-31 CTLTNLALMVPFAI
+31 CTLTNLALMVPFAL

-50 GVVLMRLTGQQVD
+50 GAVLMRLTGDEAD
-63 WRALWGLFAAGV
+63 WGGLWGLFAAGAV
-75 LGLLAVFLC
+75 GLVVVFLC

-104 MGLAEHLRRLPMG
+104 MALAEHLRRLSTS

-153 VSTAVVCAMLALFEW
+153 VSTAVVCAMLAFFEW
-168 RLALCV
+168 RLVLCV
-174 FATLPA
+174 FVTLPVALGVVLA
-180 ALAIVL
+180 A
-186 LSRRHERRLFE
+186 RRHERRLFE
-197 RQTGARLEASARL
+197 RQTKARLAASAQL
-210 MDYVEGIRDI
+210 MDYIEGIRDI
-220 RACRQVGSQS
+220 RACRQVGARSK
-230 APMRAALSTLRD
+230 PMRAALGTLRD
-242 IAMRVELA
+242 LAMKVELA

-255 SAATTVLQAGVGLTV
+255 SAATTVLQAGVGITV
-270 FTGTTLLTGGE
+270 FVGTMLLSGGE
-281 VDFVTLLMFLLIAS
+281 VDVLTLLMFLLIVS

-311 LQLSSRTARLRALA
+311 LSLSGRTARLRALA

-332 AGDASGLGEKAVEL
+332 SGDAAGLGERSIEL
-346 RDVRFSYGG
+346 RDVRFSYDGN
-355 GGDEVLHG
+355 GDEVLCG
-363 VSLRM
+363 VSFTM

-388 RLVARFYE
+388 KLVARFFS
-396 PASGTVAAGGVDL
+396 PSSGAICAGGVDL
-409 ATLDEESWL
+409 ARLDEESWL
-418 ENVSVVF
+418 RNVSVVF

-442 RAGATDEE
+442 RAGASDEE
-450 VLAAARAAHCEEFVE
+450 VLAAARAAHCEEFVD
-465 RMPEGWDTR
+465 RMPEGWGTR

-481 LSGGERQRVSI
+481 LSGGERQRISI

-498 DAPIVLLDEATSSLD
+498 DAPVVLLDEATSSLD

-520 QDAVSRLCAGR
+520 QDALSRLCAGK
-531 TVLVIAHRLLTVA
+531 TVLVIAHRLRTVA
-544 GADQI
+544 GADSI

-567 AAGGIYARLVRIQTE
+567 AAGGLYARLVRIQQQ
-582 SLGWSVGDAERR
+582 SLGWSL

>member
-1 MTAQNKVPRLQRALA
+1 MAAPNRIPRLQRALA
-16 LTDQGYRSL
+16 LTDQGYHGL
-25 KGAIAA
+25 KRAIAA

-50 GVVLMRLTGQQVD
+50 GTVLMRLTGRPVD
-63 WRALWGLFAAGV
+63 WQMLWGLFAAGV
-75 LGLLAVFLC
+75 VGLLAVFLF

-104 MGLAEHLRRLPMG
+104 MSLAERLRRLPMS
-117 FFNQRDLSELTENLM
+117 FFNQRDLTELTENLM

-140 LMSSTIPQLVASC
+140 LMSSTIPQLLASC
-153 VSTAVVCAMLALFEW
+153 ISTAVVCVMLAFFEW

-174 FATLPA
+174 FSTLPA
-180 ALAIVL
+180 ALLIVL
-186 LSRRHERRLFE
+186 AARGHERRLFE
-197 RQTGARLEASARL
+197 RQTGARLEASAQL
-210 MDYVEGIRDI
+210 MDYVGGIRDI
-220 RACRQVGSQS
+220 RACRQVGAQS
-230 APMRAALSTLRD
+230 APMRSALCALRD
-242 IAMRVELA
+242 IAMKVELA

-255 SAATTVLQAGVGLTV
+255 SAATTVLQAGVGVTV
-270 FTGTTLLTGGE
+270 FVGTTLLAGGE
-281 VDFVTLLMFLLIAS
+281 VDFLTLLMFLLIAS

-311 LQLSSRTARLRALA
+311 LQLSGRVARLRALA
-325 EEPVAAG
+325 DEPVAMG
-332 AGDASGLGEKAVEL
+332 SGDASGLGGELVEL

-355 GGDEVLHG
+355 DDGEVLCG
-363 VSLRM
+363 VSFRI

-388 RLVARFYE
+388 KLVARFFS
-396 PASGTVAAGGVDL
+396 PASGSITAGGVDL
-409 ATLDEESWL
+409 AALDEESWL
-418 ENVSVVF
+418 GNVSAVF

-437 NIRMG
+437 NIRVG

-450 VLAAARAAHCEEFVE
+450 VRAAARAAHCEEFVG
-465 RMPEGWDTR
+465 RMPDGWTTR

-520 QDAVSRLCAGR
+520 QDAVSRLCAGK
-531 TVLVIAHRLLTVA
+531 TVLVIAHRLRTVV

-549 VVLDRGRVAE
+549 VVLDRGRVVE

-567 AAGGIYARLVRIQTE
+567 STGGLYARLAGIQRE
-582 SLGWSVGDAERR
+582 SLGWSLS

>member
-1 MTAQNKVPRLQRALA
+1 MKASTKIARLQRALA
-16 LTDQGYRSL
+16 LTDQGYRGL
-25 KGAIAA
+25 KRAVAA
-31 CTLTNLALMVPFAI
+31 CTLTNLALMVPFVI

-50 GVVLMRLTGQQVD
+50 GTVLMRLTGRPVD
-63 WRALWGLFAAGV
+63 WQMLWGLFAAGV
-75 LGLLAVFLC
+75 VGLLAVFLC

-104 MGLAEHLRRLPMG
+104 MSLAERLRRLPMS
-117 FFNQRDLSELTENLM
+117 FFNQRDLTELTENLM

-140 LMSSTIPQLVASC
+140 LMSSTIPQLLASC
-153 VSTAVVCAMLALFEW
+153 ISTAVVCVMLAFFEW
-168 RLALCV
+168 RLALSV
-174 FATLPA
+174 FVTLPVA
-180 ALAIVL
+180 FGIVL
-186 LSRRHERRLFE
+186 AARGHERRLFE
-197 RQTGARLEASARL
+197 RQTEARLAASARL
-210 MDYVEGIRDI
+210 MDYIEGIRDI
-220 RACRQVGSQS
+220 RACRQVGAQS
-230 APMRAALSTLRD
+230 APMRSALRALRD
-242 IAMRVELA
+242 IAMKVELA

-255 SAATTVLQAGVGLTV
+255 SAATTVLQAGVGVTV
-270 FTGTTLLTGGE
+270 FVGTTLLAGGE
-281 VDFVTLLMFLLIAS
+281 VDFLTLLMFLLIAS

-311 LQLSSRTARLRALA
+311 LQLSARLRALA
-325 EEPVAAG
+325 DEPVAMG
-332 AGDASGLGEKAVEL
+332 SGDASGLGGELVEL

-355 GGDEVLHG
+355 DDGEVLCG
-363 VSLRM
+363 VSFRI

-388 RLVARFYE
+388 KLVARFFS
-396 PASGTVAAGGVDL
+396 PASGSITAGGVDL
-409 ATLDEESWL
+409 AALDEESWL
-418 ENVSVVF
+418 GNVSAVF

-437 NIRMG
+437 NIRVG
-442 RAGATDEE
+442 RADATDEE
-450 VLAAARAAHCEEFVE
+450 VRAAARAAHCEEFVE
-465 RMPEGWDTR
+465 RMPDGWTTR

-481 LSGGERQRVSI
+481 LSGGERQRISI

-520 QDAVSRLCAGR
+520 QDAVSRLCAGK
-531 TVLVIAHRLLTVA
+531 TVLVIAHRLRTVV

-549 VVLDRGRVAE
+549 VVLDRGRVVE

-567 AAGGIYARLVRIQTE
+567 SAGGLYARLAGIQRK
-582 SLGWSVGDAERR
+582 SLGWSLS